1 MLQST
6 CPQLRGTAKLL
17 REKYDLRFALIVR
30 NATADELRH
39 AEAEIIRVNR
49 MIANHRRRCP
59 HCTSVFAVVTPVR
72 SRSLVLDT
80 TS

>member
-6 CPQLRGTAKLL
+6 CPQLRGIAKLL
-17 REKYDLRFALIVR
+17 REKYDLRFSSIVR
-30 NATADELRH
+30 NASADELRH
-39 AEAEIIRVNR
+39 AEAEVIRVNR

-59 HCTSVFAVVTPVR
+59 HCTSVFTPVTLVR
-72 SRSLVLDT
+72 PRSLVLDA